1 MTKLRK
7 GDHIYVEGT
16 LVSSTYD
23 KEFGKGKS
31 KITVP
36 LKAWQVKADSIR
48 KLNRTRKDQV
58 PDNGPLDAQP
68 EEVPF

>member
-1 MTKLRK
+1 MRLRK

-23 KEFGKGKS
+23 KSFGKGKS
-31 KITVP
+31 TVTVS
-36 LKAWQVKADSIR
+36 LRSWQVKADSIR
-48 KLNRTRKDQV
+48 KLNRARKDQV
-58 PDNGPLDAQP
+58 TDSVPANEQP

>member
-1 MTKLRK
+1 M
-7 GDHIYVEGT
+7 
-16 LVSSTYD
+16 SSTFE

-36 LKAWQVKADSIR
+36 FKAWQVKADSIR
-48 KLNRTRKDQV
+48 KLNRARKEQA
-58 PDNGPLDAQP
+58 PDSAPVDAQP